1 MNKADYAAS
10 LKSRMNCCQAVLLA
24 FADELRTAP
33 ETLMKLGSA
42 FGSGMA
48 TTGGTCG
55 ALVGAEM
62 VLGLL
67 GKQPVRAGAGTL
79 FREFEQQCGATLCRD
94 LKGIGTGKVL
104 CSCEDCVRN
113 AAAIAEQILGLNN
126 TNGGF

>member
-10 LKSRMNCCQAVLLA
+10 LKSQMNCCQAVLLA
-24 FADELRTAP
+24 FAEELKTDP

-48 TTGGTCG
+48 TMDGTCG

-67 GKQPVRAGAGTL
+67 GRQPVRADAKQL
-79 FREFEQQCGATLCRD
+79 FTEFERRSGSSVCKT
-94 LKGIGTGKVL
+94 LKGVGTGKVL
-104 CSCEDCVRN
+104 CSCNDCVRN
-113 AAAIAEQILGLNN
+113 AAAIAEALI
-126 TNGGF
+126 NG

>member
-10 LKSRMNCCQAVLLA
+10 LKSQMNCCQAVLLA
-24 FADELRTAP
+24 YADELHMDP
-33 ETLMKLGSA
+33 GTLMKLGSA

-48 TTGGTCG
+48 TMDGTCG

-67 GKQPVRAGAGTL
+67 GKQPVRADAEQL
-79 FREFEQQCGATLCRD
+79 FTAFERQCGSSVCKT
-94 LKGIGTGKVL
+94 LKGVGTGRML

-113 AAAIAEQILGLNN
+113 AAQLAADQLAPAAV
-126 TNGGF
+126 